1 MKPSKSVLLGAIVVT
16 GGWMSVSSVAFAG
29 EVPQHGSATVRANA
43 AQPVANQGA
52 VAASDAAVCTA
63 GQHGHGDGSPCACAH
78 CAGQQAD

>member
-43 AQPVANQGA
+43 AKPVANQGA
-52 VAASDAAVCTA
+52 GATGDAAVCTA
-63 GQHGHGDGSPCACAH
+63 GQHGHGVGSSCTCAR